1 MQASI
6 HQRATL
12 GRFQTNSDLN
22 CPIWFTLMKARLQC
36 LWKAMRNAACTIQ
49 VLAFLGSEHQS
60 NPQSN
65 SLIPCMNEA
74 VVCTSTKST
83 LPYTINAL
91 EKKSLPW
98 ALKLH
103 LNLIGSASSSQF
115 FSLSE
120 GLIMA
125 IIMIMHKYLFFF
137 GGGGLATCSVT
148 VLQAYKIQLV
158 YLLGQWFK
166 TDLLEVS
173 GIKSVDL

>member
-12 GRFQTNSDLN
+12 GRFQTNSDPN

-137 GGGGLATCSVT
+137 LGGGVSNMQCYCFTSLQNTTGLLIRSMV
-148 VLQAYKIQLV
+148 
-158 YLLGQWFK
+158 
-166 TDLLEVS
+166 
-173 GIKSVDL
+173 